1 MNSDLAP
8 NVNII
13 CANILDNCESD
24 SDSSADSDI
33 EHSIVVDTFKVP
45 IASDDWFANSQ
56 ILSVEPGSCKIQIS
70 RVAINKAPLMNFFI
84 NHQPSTALM
93 DTGAESNVISDIRA
107 KRLRLKIS
115 PTRSGANQVDRTKL
129 KVLGSVYVT
138 LNNKDDTF
146 VYDALVCTDI
156 GDIMICGNPLMSQG
170 IIPNPV
176 DNCIEVRSQ
185 LGPSRFLPWRSDQ
198 DRDRDKKV
206 SASNTFLLRSPDT
219 VTIFPGEFF
228 EMDAPMEMVDKGDC
242 DILVTP
248 RITPNS
254 KVTYFYSDANVCE
267 QRQFPPPSLTSIIG
281 GKIRIENPSLLPVT
295 IPRNE
300 HIADVK
306 LLSVTAPSRIHQGV
320 PSISCVQN
328 QDKTSLLYPK
338 PKPTIPQCQVDK
350 VIVDPDN
357 ILSQDQLRSI
367 RLILDEFKEAFSSKA
382 GRYNGVLGNLNARVT
397 LNNNLVEPPSH
408 SPRRVIQSEK
418 MDKIQQDIMDQME
431 ADGILGR
438 PEHYNVTVTHM
449 HTSFI
454 LPKMEDGS
462 PTGEW
467 RLVTGMQSLSPYLK
481 PTRLQLPTVEEAFR
495 RIGKWQFLILT
506 DLKHWHWQIPV
517 QHQSMRFFG
526 TSTPFG
532 GDRVYLVQPMGYLN
546 ATENA
551 DRVIQRILQPVISEG
566 KAARIADNMFTGGD
580 TPEEAFSNFKTILAL
595 CSNAGITLKAQKTT
609 ICPVK
614 INILGRV
621 WQEGTMSPST
631 HIMSTISKATLPTTV
646 KQLRGFNGS
655 VKQMKD
661 NLPEYYLLLQ
671 PLENATAGKK
681 SADRIVWTSQL
692 REQYKKVQEAAA
704 RPDILAMVRSGD
716 KTIMFPDYSYDHQA
730 GGAPLYVRREGK
742 LLKVRNFGA
751 RLKTKKRWPPCEGE
765 AWIIRVGVENH
776 SPWIWDS
783 GEKCEVATDNMPC
796 VLSYRR
802 LIRGDF
808 SSSVRVAYYLS
819 AIAQVPCYVV
829 HKPGLNHP
837 GDFDSRNPVPCDIPA
852 GKCHVCNFAFQESG
866 LSAQE
871 LLYQSQPPT
880 VGAAL
885 TVADIDSGEL
895 TIPFTQ
901 SSGWKNIQEAD
912 PTLSKLKL
920 HIGGGTIP
928 VRRIRGSTE
937 LKRLYTLFQQG
948 KVTLSKNGV
957 VVYSLI
963 DNVGN
968 TKNLIIVPSAILK
981 GLVTALHLK
990 CKCPSRKE
998 LENIMARYWYSTSM
1012 AKTIQDVWEKCDTC
1026 QSLKSAPREIF
1037 EQSTTKSEFVGA
1049 QWAADVIKSD
1059 KQLIFIAREK
1069 LSNFTV
1075 TRFINDEGK
1084 SSIREAIILST
1095 AELIPAGGLQVQ
1107 VDNAS
1112 ALQALVSDAEL
1123 TRYKIAIDLARKKN
1137 KNGNPVAEKAVQEF
1151 KQEKLKFKPEGGM
1164 LNELLRTLITA
1175 SLNRRIR
1182 SNRISAREIITTRD
1196 QNTGAKLVVDD
1207 EDLAAEQVARR
1218 QANHPASAKSKVPG
1232 GTPAIPIEVWPGALV
1247 TVKKEKDKNKGRDK
1261 YLVIELDST
1270 NPQMCKIKKMS
1281 KQLRQENYLVKTTE
1295 IDLCPNQVKPDPD
1308 LELSHEPEEDLQMDN
1323 PPPLPSFPAPSSVP
1337 SSARTNPHPSYNLR
1351 DKPTDKVTRKP
1362 ATKLPPRFGWD
1373 TEEEVTTDDD
1383 LYEDQLGDQSGDW
1396 LDDLPTVQVE
1406 EPPVAADVR
1415 PPPPP
1420 DPPPYHPPCLGDVVQ
1435 YYDGQVNKWLE
1446 VLIIKTTTRSLRR
1459 FPNYY
1464 NIRYREGDEGSAE
1477 LSRDTLWCHSDPEKQ
1492 EFYWWR
1498 WDHLYREVAEER
1510 QET

>member
-1 MNSDLAP
+1 
-8 NVNII
+8 
-13 CANILDNCESD
+13 
-24 SDSSADSDI
+24 
-33 EHSIVVDTFKVP
+33 
-45 IASDDWFANSQ
+45 
-56 ILSVEPGSCKIQIS
+56 
-70 RVAINKAPLMNFFI
+70 
-84 NHQPSTALM
+84 M
-93 DTGAESNVISDIRA
+93 DTGAESNVVSDIRA
-107 KRLRLKIS
+107 KRLKLKIS
-115 PTRSGANQVDRTKL
+115 PTRSGANQVDRTRL

-138 LNNKDDTF
+138 LNNKEETF
-146 VYDALVCTDI
+146 LYDALVCADI
-156 GDIMICGNPLMSQG
+156 GDIMICGNPLMAQG

-176 DNCIEVRSQ
+176 DKCIEVRSQ
-185 LGPSRFLPWRSDQ
+185 FGPHRFLPWRSDQ
-198 DRDRDKKV
+198 DGAKKV
-206 SASNTFLLRSPDT
+206 SSTSNTFLLRSPES
-219 VTIFPGEFF
+219 VTIFPGEYF
-228 EMDAPMEMVDKGDC
+228 EMDAPTEMLDKGDC
-242 DILVTP
+242 DILITP

-254 KVTYFYSDANVCE
+254 KVTYVYNDAHECE
-267 QRQFPPPSLTSIIG
+267 QRLFPPPSLTSIIG
-281 GKIRIENPSLLPVT
+281 GKIRVENPSLLPVT

-306 LLSVTAPSRIHQGV
+306 LLSVTAPSLPVHQV
-320 PSISCVQN
+320 DPSVSHVQY
-328 QDKTSLLYPK
+328 QDQTSLLYPK

-350 VIVDPDN
+350 VVVDPDN
-357 ILSQDQLRSI
+357 ILSEHQLMI
-367 RLILDEFKEAFSSKA
+367 IKLILEEYKEVFSSKA

-408 SPRRVIQSEK
+408 SPRRVVQSEK

-526 TSTPFG
+526 TNTPFG

-551 DRVIQRILQPVISEG
+551 DRVIQRVLQPVITEG

-580 TPEEAFSNFKTILAL
+580 TPEEAFANFKTILAL
-595 CSNAGITLKAQKTT
+595 CANAGITLKAQKTT

-621 WQEGTMSPST
+621 WQEGTMSPSS
-631 HIMSTISKATLPTTV
+631 HIMSTISKAALPTTV

-671 PLENATAGKK
+671 PLEQATAGKK

-692 REQYKKVQEAAA
+692 RLQYKKVQDAAA
-704 RPDILAMVRSGD
+704 RPDILAMVRPGD

-765 AWIIRVGVENH
+765 AWIIRVGIENH

-783 GEKCEVATDNMPC
+783 GEKCEIATDNMPC
-796 VLSYRR
+796 VLTYRR

-837 GDFDSRNPVPCDIPA
+837 GDYDSRNPVACDLPA
-852 GKCHVCNFAFQESG
+852 GKCQVCNFAFQESG
-866 LSAQE
+866 PSAQE
-871 LLYQSQPPT
+871 LLYQPHPPI

-901 SSGWKNIQEAD
+901 TSGWKNIQEAD

-928 VRRIRGSTE
+928 VRRIRGSSD

-957 VVYSLI
+957 VVYTLI

-968 TKNLIIVPSAILK
+968 IKNLIVVPSPILK

-990 CKCPSRKE
+990 CKCPSRRE
-998 LENIMARYWYSTSM
+998 LENIMARYWYSPLM

-1037 EQSTTKSEFVGA
+1037 EQSTTKSKFVGA

-1059 KQLIFIAREK
+1059 KQLIFVSREK

-1075 TRFINDEGK
+1075 TRFIDNEGK
-1084 SSIREAIILST
+1084 ASIREAIVLST

-1112 ALQALVSDAEL
+1112 ALQALVGDAEL
-1123 TRYKIAIDLARKKN
+1123 TRYKIAINLARKKN

-1151 KQEKLKFKPEGGM
+1151 KQEKLKFKPGGGA
-1164 LNELLRTLITA
+1164 LNELERTLITA

-1182 SNRISAREIITTRD
+1182 SSKISAREIITTRD

-1207 EDLAAEQVARR
+1207 DDLANEQVARR
-1218 QANHPASAKSKVPG
+1218 EANHPASAKSKVPG
-1232 GTPAIPIEVWPGALV
+1232 GTPATPIEVWPGALV
-1247 TVKKEKDKNKGRDK
+1247 TIKKEKDKNKGREK

-1270 NPQMCKIKKMS
+1270 NPQMCKVKKMAR
-1281 KQLRQENYLVKTTE
+1281 QLRQENYLVKTTE
-1295 IDLCPNQVKPDPD
+1295 IELCPNQVKPDPEPS
-1308 LELSHEPEEDLQMDN
+1308 LEPEDDLLMDN
-1323 PPPLPSFPAPSSVP
+1323 PPSLPSFPTPSSTP
-1337 SSARTNPHPSYNLR
+1337 ASAPNNPHPRYNLR
-1351 DKPTDKVTRKP
+1351 NLPKKNYKTLDSGTAAVKVRRKP

-1373 TEEEVTTDDD
+1373 TDDEVTSDDD
-1383 LYEDQLGDQSGDW
+1383 KYDDQFDDHFHDQ
-1396 LDDLPTVQVE
+1396 LDDLIANQLRDRPGDQLD
-1406 EPPVAADVR
+1406 EPADAAAR
-1415 PPPPP
+1415 PPPAE
-1420 DPPPYHPPCLGDVVQ
+1420 PPPYYPPSTGDVVQ

-1446 VLIIKTTTRSLRR
+1446 VMIIKTTKRSLRR

-1464 NIRYREGDEGSAE
+1464 NVRYREGDDGSAE
-1477 LSRDTLWCHSDPEKQ
+1477 LSRDTLWCHSDPAKQ
-1492 EFYWWR
+1492 QFYWWR
-1498 WDHLYREVAEER
+1498 WDHLYREEEDER
-1510 QET
+1510 PEI